1 MARGAEEKRWKNKPA
16 LRGLYL
22 YFMRIFAG
30 KESTFYELDDVRHVA
45 KKDSDKNI
53 SMSEKMTQT
62 DWQMFDRTFSGDLA
76 AATQGI
82 YYYH

>member
-1 MARGAEEKRWKNKPA
+1 MKSHGFYWVFSHRFSNQS
-16 LRGLYL
+16 L
-22 YFMRIFAG
+22 YFIRTFAG

>member
-1 MARGAEEKRWKNKPA
+1 MQHPL
-16 LRGLYL
+16 LRT
-22 YFMRIFAG
+22 FAG